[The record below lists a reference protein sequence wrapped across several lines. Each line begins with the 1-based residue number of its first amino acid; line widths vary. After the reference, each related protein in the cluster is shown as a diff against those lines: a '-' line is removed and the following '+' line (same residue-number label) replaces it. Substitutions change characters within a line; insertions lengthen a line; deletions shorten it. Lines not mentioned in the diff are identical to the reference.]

1 MRLAKLQHLL
11 KATVFS
17 CPDRLDREID
27 CVCDADLVS
36 DVLSL
41 QGLDGGSTLLLTS
54 LVGPQLLNIVTLT
67 GIKNVIFVQSRL
79 PGSEVVRQA
88 EREGI
93 AFLSTP
99 YGKYEAAGILY
110 QAGMPSSC
118 QPVAKQ
124 RTEQPLQEKD
134 LLPIAEYT
142 VSGGDFLAAGAATKK
157 IKQRLENLGLLP
169 EVVRRM
175 AVAAFEAEMNVI
187 IHATRARMQ
196 LSLGRRTVQL
206 VVDDEGP
213 GIPDV
218 ELAMQEGYSTAPPA
232 VREMGYG
239 AGMGLPNIRKC
250 ADSFILD
257 TCPGSGTKL
266 RIAVHYQDA
275 GEERDE

>member
-1 MRLAKLQHLL
+1 VKLAELQQLL
-11 KATVFS
+11 KAAVFS
-17 CPDRLDREID
+17 CPDRLDQEID

-41 QGLDGGSTLLLTS
+41 QDLQSGSTLLLTS
-54 LVGPQLLNIVTLT
+54 LVGPQLLNIITLT
-67 GIKNVIFVQSRL
+67 GIRNVMFVQSRQ
-79 PGSEVVRQA
+79 PGAEVVRQA

-110 QAGMPSSC
+110 QAGIPSGC
-118 QPVAKQ
+118 QPVARQ
-124 RTEQPLQEKD
+124 QLEQTRQDNDLQ
-134 LLPIAEYT
+134 PIAEYA
-142 VSGGDFLAAGAATKK
+142 VNGGDFLTAGAATKK

-187 IHATRARMQ
+187 IHATRAKMQ
-196 LSLGRRTVQL
+196 LSLGRQTVQL

-218 ELAMQEGYSTAPPA
+218 ELAMQEGYSTAPAA

-239 AGMGLPNIRKC
+239 AGMGLPNIRKS

-266 RIAVHYQDA
+266 RVTIHYRA
-275 GEERDE
+275 TGEGKDV

>member
-1 MRLAKLQHLL
+1 MKLGELQQLL
-11 KATVFS
+11 KAAVFS
-17 CPDRLDREID
+17 CPDRLDQEID

-36 DVLSL
+36 DVLSV
-41 QGLDGGSTLLLTS
+41 QGLHSGSTLLLTS
-54 LVGPQLLNIVTLT
+54 LVGPQLLNIVALT
-67 GIKNVIFVQSRL
+67 GIRNVIFVQSRQ
-79 PGSEVVRQA
+79 PGAEVVRQA

-99 YGKYEAAGILY
+99 YSKYEAAGILY
-110 QAGMPSSC
+110 QAGIPSSC
-118 QPVAKQ
+118 QAVTRQ
-124 RTEQPLQEKD
+124 SVQQPGQDKD
-134 LLPIAEYT
+134 LQPIAEYT
-142 VSGGDFLAAGAATKK
+142 VNGGDFLTAGAATKK

-196 LSLGRRTVQL
+196 LSLGRRTVRL

-239 AGMGLPNIRKC
+239 AGMGLPNIRKS
-250 ADSFILD
+250 ADDFILD

-266 RIAVHYQDA
+266 RITVHCQPA
-275 GEERDE
+275 GEESDD